1 MLDTETLTVIKQAP
15 VFSQLDDRTLRAFV
29 EQCQAIRVKAGAQ
42 VLRPSQ
48 LADRFFAVISGQV
61 KIYKLSPRGD
71 EQILHLYGPGETFG
85 EAAMWAKIDFPAH
98 AEAVEDSRL
107 LVVPRE
113 TLRRALADNAE
124 LAMGMLAG
132 LSAKLREFNL
142 LIERLS
148 LMEVPARL
156 AGTLLQLARSVTSPL
171 KGEVAP
177 KGRVRVSPTKP
188 DSPISFR
195 LPQSKRELAGQIGT
209 VPETLS
215 RALAKMKKQGV
226 IQVKG
231 SQIRVLDMDALR
243 ELAEE

>member
-1 MLDTETLTVIKQAP
+1 MVDTETLSVIRKAP
-15 VFSQLDDRTLRAFV
+15 VFSQLDDRTLLAFV
-29 EQCQAIRVKAGAQ
+29 EQCQTIRVKAGAQ

-48 LADRFFAVISGQV
+48 PADRFFAVLSGQV

-98 AEAVEDSRL
+98 ADAVEDARL

-156 AGTLLQLARSVTSPL
+156 AGTLLQLAQKAGSP
-171 KGEVAP
+171 
-177 KGRVRVSPTKP
+177 
-188 DSPISFR
+188 SFR
-195 LPQSKRELAGQIGT
+195 LEQSKRELAAQIGT

-215 RALAKMKKQGV
+215 RTLAKMKKQGV

-243 ELAEE
+243 EMAEE

>member
-1 MLDTETLTVIKQAP
+1 MIDTETLSVIRKAP

-29 EQCQAIRVKAGAQ
+29 EQCQTIRVKAGGQ

-48 LADRFFAVISGQV
+48 PADRFFAVLSGQV

-98 AEAVEDSRL
+98 ADAVEDARL

-113 TLRRALADNAE
+113 TLRRALTENAE

-156 AGTLLQLARSVTSPL
+156 AGTLLQLAQKAGSP
-171 KGEVAP
+171 
-177 KGRVRVSPTKP
+177 
-188 DSPISFR
+188 SFR
-195 LPQSKRELAGQIGT
+195 LEQSKRELAAQIGA

-243 ELAEE
+243 EMAEE

>member
-1 MLDTETLTVIKQAP
+1 MDTETLEIIRKAP

-29 EQCQAIRVKAGAQ
+29 EQCNTIRVKAGAQ

-48 LADRFFAVISGQV
+48 PADRFFAVHSGQV

-98 AEAVEDSRL
+98 AEAVEDTRL

-113 TLRRALADNAE
+113 TLRRALSANAE

-156 AGTLLQLARSVTSPL
+156 AGTLLQLAQKTGSP
-171 KGEVAP
+171 
-177 KGRVRVSPTKP
+177 
-188 DSPISFR
+188 SFR
-195 LPQSKRELAGQIGT
+195 LPQSKRELAAQIGT

-215 RALAKMKKQGV
+215 RTLAKMKKQGV
-226 IQVKG
+226 ILVKG

-243 ELAEE
+243 QLA

>member
-1 MLDTETLTVIKQAP
+1 MIDTETLSVIRKAP
-15 VFSQLDDRTLRAFV
+15 VFSQLDDRTLRVFV
-29 EQCQAIRVKAGAQ
+29 EQCQTIRVKAGAQ

-48 LADRFFAVISGQV
+48 PADRFFAVLSGQV

-98 AEAVEDSRL
+98 AQAVEDARL

-124 LAMGMLAG
+124 LAMGMMAG

-156 AGTLLQLARSVTSPL
+156 AGTLLQLAEKAGSP
-171 KGEVAP
+171 
-177 KGRVRVSPTKP
+177 
-188 DSPISFR
+188 SFR
-195 LPQSKRELAGQIGT
+195 LEQSKRELAAQIGA

-231 SQIRVLDMDALR
+231 SHIRVLDMDALR
-243 ELAEE
+243 EMAEE

>member
-1 MLDTETLTVIKQAP
+1 MVGPETLSAIRKAP

-29 EQCQAIRVKAGAQ
+29 EQCQTIRVKAGAQ

-48 LADRFFAVISGQV
+48 PADRFFAVLSGQV

-98 AEAVEDSRL
+98 AQAVEDARL
-107 LVVPRE
+107 LVVPRD

-156 AGTLLQLARSVTSPL
+156 AGTLLQLAQ
-171 KGEVAP
+171 KAGAP
-177 KGRVRVSPTKP
+177 
-188 DSPISFR
+188 SFR
-195 LPQSKRELAGQIGT
+195 LEQSKRELAGQIGT

-226 IQVKG
+226 IQVQG

-243 ELAEE
+243 EMAEE